1 MLVQHKYCSGW
12 SWWWQQTDYSSF
24 SNDLCSPRPGR
35 AFARTVVAA
44 HWKFS
49 EEERKCCL
57 MAGFGRSS
65 LKFGSC
71 WSWVARWPASL
82 VTSVAEWNL
91 SFWNLYWIDKRS
103 NELPALEDLGVCCV
117 YFFFIFFILFG
128 LKPIP
133 RSLVFPQTG
142 NPVSL
147 ASCDCSAACLPH
159 CCTFLSWTVVF
170 IWKWKKL
177 KCRCVSLALAHS
189 SFCPLL
195 SK

>member
-1 MLVQHKYCSGW
+1 MISALQDQGVLSQEQLLLLTGNFLRKKGSVASWLGLAGPPWNSGAVGHGWPGDQH
-12 SWWWQQTDYSSF
+12 
-24 SNDLCSPRPGR
+24 
-35 AFARTVVAA
+35 
-44 HWKFS
+44 HW
-49 EEERKCCL
+49 
-57 MAGFGRSS
+57 
-65 LKFGSC
+65 
-71 WSWVARWPASL
+71 

-117 YFFFIFFILFG
+117 YFFFIFFVVFG

-147 ASCDCSAACLPH
+147 ASCNCSAACLPH

-177 KCRCVSLALAHS
+177 KCRCVNLALAHS